1 MAYKMNNAMV
11 FRGGFGITT
20 VDLFTTDLNQF
31 FDEYTSSVSVQ
42 RPTGDPRPAF
52 LASQG
57 PGQIN
62 FNVLP
67 NGTSPFVGVNYS
79 ARNAAWRDPNFA
91 TRTP

>member
-1 MAYKMNNAMV
+1 MA
-11 FRGGFGITT
+11 FRGGFGVTT

-31 FDEYTSSVSVQ
+31 FDEYTSSVTVQ

-52 LASQG
+52 FASQG

-79 ARNAAWRDPNFA
+79 ARSAACATLTCA